1 MSTTWK
7 DIKLATLQK
16 MFSAN
21 GTTIQNDSSI
31 SEYLNGMPQACNEA
45 LELLSTAGKF
55 LTGEIQIINWNIKPA
70 FGLMKNVRIIGEPFS
85 FVVSGAKSYYFTASD
100 KLTVTMRMEGVE
112 DLVIE
117 VDSPGAYTKYK
128 GLIANEDNKDVTV
141 TVTSTY
147 PANIRNIAFY
157 DVPFENE
164 EDVPDYEEYL
174 RFCMTD
180 IAEDFYQLWPNEIYY
195 EQDDHPQYLA
205 ADQYYQE
212 AGKILVI
219 PRNMEGKYTVYYR
232 KYPKKIDFNTED
244 DYEMPV
250 HPEVATLIPL
260 YMASQLYKDDDNS
273 IATVYRNEF
282 EVGRDAL
289 SQQAEISAMREFT
302 SVSGW

>member
-21 GTTIQNDSSI
+21 GTIIQNDSSI

-55 LTGEIQIINWNIKPA
+55 ITGEIQIINWPIEPVS
-70 FGLMKNVRIIGEPFS
+70 GIMKNIRLLGDDYFLTAS
-85 FVVSGAKSYYFTASD
+85 AAKSYYFTASE
-100 KLTVTMRMEGVE
+100 KLTVTMSMDDVE

-117 VDSPGAYTKYK
+117 VDSPGAYTTYK
-128 GLIANEDNKDVTV
+128 GLIENPNGKEVRISIHAD
-141 TVTSTY
+141 Y

-157 DVPFENE
+157 GVTFENAS
-164 EDVPDYEEYL
+164 DVPDYEEYL
-174 RFCMTD
+174 RFPMTE

-212 AGKILVI
+212 AGKFLVI
-219 PRNMEGKYTVYYR
+219 PRSMAGKYTVYYR

-244 DYEMPV
+244 DYVMPV
-250 HPEVATLIPL
+250 HPEVAVLIPL

-302 SVSGW
+302 SVTGW

>member
-31 SEYLNGMPQACNEA
+31 SEYINGMPQACNEA

-55 LTGEIQIINWNIKPA
+55 LTGDIQIINWPIDPVYGA
-70 FGLMKNVRIIGEPFS
+70 MKNIRMLGEDYS
-85 FVVSGAKSYYFTASD
+85 FTATGAKSYYFTASD
-100 KLTVTMRMEGVE
+100 KLTVTMSMDGVD
-112 DLVIE
+112 DLVIT
-117 VDSPGAYTKYK
+117 VNSPGAYTTYK
-128 GLIANEDNKDVTV
+128 GLISNPDNKDVRV
-141 TVTSTY
+141 VVSSDY

-157 DVPFENE
+157 GVDFENA
-164 EDVPDYEEYL
+164 EDIPDYEEYL
-174 RFCMTD
+174 KFPMTE

-195 EQDDHPQYLA
+195 EQDEHPQYLA

-219 PRNMEGKYTVYYR
+219 PRAMAGKYTVHYR
-232 KYPKKIDFNTED
+232 KYPPQIDFQTDD
-244 DYEMPV
+244 DYVMPV

-289 SQQAEISAMREFT
+289 SQQADIGQYREFT
-302 SVSGW
+302 SVTGW